1 MRRLWLAILMV
12 LALPQLGGS
21 GLHVVIGMRP
31 ERLIE
36 VNGQP
41 VGMSDAFG
49 IIEYC
54 VNDGPECVSD
64 STGSLT
70 VRAVSEGPSAIC
82 GERDR

>member
-21 GLHVVIGMRP
+21 GLHVVTCMPP

-54 VNDGPECVSD
+54 VNDGPECVLD
-64 STGSLT
+64 STGILT
-70 VRAVSEGPSAIC
+70 VRALPEGPSAFC
-82 GERDR
+82 EERPR